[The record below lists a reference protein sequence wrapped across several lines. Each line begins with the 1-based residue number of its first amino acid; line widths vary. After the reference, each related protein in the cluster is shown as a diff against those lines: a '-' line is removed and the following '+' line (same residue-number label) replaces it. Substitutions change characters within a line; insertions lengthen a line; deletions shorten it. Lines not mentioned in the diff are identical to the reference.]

1 MRESPAGSVCS
12 GPGPSGLGLPLSQ
25 LRTWVPEAI
34 AAMPLH
40 GAGQEAGGPLGTLCA
55 VSSSWGL
62 AGTAFYTGRLG
73 YFGAVSPSRG
83 WEQQT
88 HSISFPPITVT
99 TLVCPGVGWTNGQR
113 GWYFWPVLFLLEV
126 EVGWP
131 NLPSLPGA
139 VPVLKVEVPH
149 PRPPSL
155 FTLEQWFRGNFH
167 PQGH

>member
-1 MRESPAGSVCS
+1 MLGSRPLRAWSPPFSAEGT
-12 GPGPSGLGLPLSQ
+12 GPGGHCCNAFA
-25 LRTWVPEAI
+25 RCC
-34 AAMPLH
+34 
-40 GAGQEAGGPLGTLCA
+40 QEAGGPLGTLCA
-55 VSSSWGL
+55 VSSLWGL
-62 AGTAFYTGRLG
+62 AGAAFYTGRLG